1 MGDKKRRIVI
11 VNQAV
16 NYLTIGLCNSFS
28 KQIDDVALITGS
40 IHEQGEKLVDTV
52 NVKPIIKWEEKPAI
66 KKFYSYLIGTF
77 QIWWH
82 LLVTFRNHE
91 VLFVSIPP
99 NAYLLSLFIRNRS
112 SMLIW
117 DVYPDVFKITGI
129 SEKHIFYRFWA
140 YLNKRAFRKAYRLYT
155 IGDKM
160 SELLSQYVDTKKI
173 LITPIWSVFQ
183 ENLKIEKERN
193 PFVGQNDLSG
203 KFVVQYSGNIG
214 LTHRVEILIEIASKL
229 EGIDEEI
236 IFQIIGRGPRVEF
249 LKNLVIQRGLKNCQ
263 FLPFQK
269 DEMFPYSLS
278 AADLGVV
285 ILDDLTSKG
294 SVPSKTYNL
303 MSFGIPILSIASAD
317 SELFSYCKKYN
328 YGACISSQDLD
339 ECARFILNLKQ
350 DAFLQSLYSA
360 NSSTAALNYRR
371 TNADKIVDLYF

>member
-1 MGDKKRRIVI
+1 MRDRKRRIVI

-16 NYLTIGLCNSFS
+16 NYLTIGLCNAFS
-28 KQIDDVALITGS
+28 KQMEEVALITGS

-52 NVKPIIKWEEKPAI
+52 KVKPIKKWEEKPAI
-66 KKFYSYLIGTF
+66 KKLKSYLIGTF

-82 LLVTFRNHE
+82 LLVTFRKYE

-129 SEKHIFYRFWA
+129 SERHILYRFWA
-140 YLNKRAFRKAYRLYT
+140 FLNRRAFRKAYRLYT

-160 SELLSQYVDTKKI
+160 SELLSQYVNPKKI
-173 LITPIWSVFQ
+173 LVTPIWSIFQ
-183 ENLKIEKERN
+183 ENLKIEKEQN
-193 PFVGQNDLSG
+193 PFVDQNNLSG

-214 LTHRVEILIEIASKL
+214 LTHKVEILVDIASRL
-229 EGIDEEI
+229 EGVDEEI
-236 IFQIIGRGPRVEF
+236 VFQIIGRGPRVEF
-249 LKNLVIQRGLKNCQ
+249 LKNLVSQRGLKNCQ

-317 SELFSYCKKYN
+317 SELFSYSRKYN
-328 YGACISSQDLD
+328 YGACISSQELD
-339 ECARFILNLKQ
+339 ECARFILKLKQ
-350 DAFLQSLYSA
+350 DASLQSLYSA
-360 NSSTAALNYRR
+360 NSSTAALSYRR
-371 TNADKIVDLYF
+371 ANADKIVDLYI